1 MREIIK
7 TILTEQS
14 KDIVIK
20 NMYQNLLDKTLSNLK
35 KRYKEDEQSS
45 ENWYL
50 SIFNNVDKINVLST
64 PVLVDDRMLVVID
77 IKWKNSRDFE
87 EYWVRTISSFLT
99 RELSPYGKPYFR
111 IR

>member
-7 TILTEQS
+7 NILTEQS

-35 KRYKEDEQSS
+35 QKYKEQEISS

-50 SIFNNVDKINVLST
+50 SIFSNVDKIIVLGT
-64 PVLVDDRMLVVID
+64 PVLVDNRMLVPID
-77 IKWKNSRDFE
+77 VKCYRKDVE
-87 EYWVRTISSFLT
+87 EYWIPTITEFLT
-99 RELSPYGKPYFR
+99 RELKPYGNPYFR
-111 IR
+111 IK

>member
-7 TILTEQS
+7 TILIEQS

-35 KRYKEDEQSS
+35 QKYRDQEISS

-50 SIFNNVDKINVLST
+50 SIFSNVDKIIVLGT
-64 PVLVDDRMLVVID
+64 PVLVDNRMLVPID
-77 IKWKNSRDFE
+77 VKWYRKDVE
-87 EYWVRTISSFLT
+87 EYWIHTITEFLT
-99 RELSPYGKPYFR
+99 KELKPYGNPYFR
-111 IR
+111 IK

>member
-35 KRYKEDEQSS
+35 QKYKEEEMSS
-45 ENWYL
+45 ANWYL
-50 SIFNNVDKINVLST
+50 TIFAKVNEIIVLGT
-64 PVLVDDRMLVVID
+64 PVLVDNRMLVPID
-77 IKWKNSRDFE
+77 IKWDSKDVE
-87 EYWVRTISSFLT
+87 EYWIPTISSFLT
-99 RELSPYGKPYFR
+99 RELEPYGKPYFR

>member
-1 MREIIK
+1 MRDIIK
-7 TILTEQS
+7 IILTEQS
-14 KDIVIK
+14 KDIAIK

-35 KRYKEDEQSS
+35 KKYKEAEISS

-50 SIFNNVDKINVLST
+50 NIFSKINEIIVLGT
-64 PVLVDDRMLVVID
+64 PVLVDDRMMVPID
-77 IKWKNSRDFE
+77 IKWDTKDVE
-87 EYWVRTISSFLT
+87 EYWMSTISSFLN

>member
-20 NMYQNLLDKTLSNLK
+20 NMYQNLLDKTLSK
-35 KRYKEDEQSS
+35 MREKYKIKQM
-45 ENWYL
+45 
-50 SIFNNVDKINVLST
+50 T
-64 PVLVDDRMLVVID
+64 VVGG
-77 IKWKNSRDFE
+77 DF
-87 EYWVRTISSFLT
+87 
-99 RELSPYGKPYFR
+99 